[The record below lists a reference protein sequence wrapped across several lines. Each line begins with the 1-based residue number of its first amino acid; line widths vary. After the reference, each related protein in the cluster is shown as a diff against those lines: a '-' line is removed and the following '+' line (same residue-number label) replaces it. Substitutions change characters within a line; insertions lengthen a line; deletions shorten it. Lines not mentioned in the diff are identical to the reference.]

1 MGQVLTAA
9 DIIMCP
15 HGGSVSIS
23 STQSRASAGGA
34 LIVRPGDIFVVAG
47 CPLHIASAPHP
58 CVVVEWLNESPRAKA
73 GSVGVL
79 TTSSVGMCKAA
90 DQAPQ
95 GTALI
100 QKTQT
105 KVSAQ

>member
-1 MGQVLTAA
+1 MGRVLTVS

-15 HGGSVSIS
+15 HGGTVSIS
-23 STQSRASAGGA
+23 STQSRARAGGA

-47 CPLHIASAPHP
+47 CPFNVSSAPHP

-73 GSVGVL
+73 GGAGVL
-79 TTSSVGMCKAA
+79 TTSSIGICKAG

-105 KVSAQ
+105 RVSAQ